1 MSSSAGKRE
10 RRNTAKP
17 DFVSSA
23 FMPVDPGDDTPST
36 DDSIAKKRRL
46 EKEPVSVQTLHQSS
60 PTMARSDENNRL
72 NAAADALEE
81 EFGMFST
88 SEQIANGSHYRSMLR
103 NGARD
108 SFKNAVWGVFIR
120 RISNSCDLQRLR
132 IETTIYHLIGQTS
145 HFLVPDEEL
154 DKLTL
159 HNLEL
164 ALEHWVFLAVAEKLY
179 LLLQHQDYKQ
189 VRAMRENSA
198 SPAVVFQEFVSIYKN
213 RAGIN
218 RWTEAHMNNVRYA
231 IYEVVLHVRQ
241 GGDVPHQAGIMS
253 SSKRQ
258 TGQRG
263 ANIPQS
269 PKLRLDSQKVTTPRI
284 LAAQSRAR

>member
-17 DFVSSA
+17 GFVSSA
-23 FMPVDPGDDTPST
+23 FMPVDLGDGSPST
-36 DDSIAKKRRL
+36 DDSIAKKRRIK
-46 EKEPVSVQTLHQSS
+46 KEPVSVQSLHPS
-60 PTMARSDENNRL
+60 PPIMARSDEKNHL

-108 SFKNAVWGVFIR
+108 SFKNAVWGVFVR

-218 RWTEAHMNNVRYA
+218 RWTEAHMNNVRYT